1 MTTTSTEKREV
12 RIGIGR
18 LDQPM
23 TQAQAMRYGVC
34 NIPRDLKAAGF
45 RTEVFISDPE
55 INGATFFRINYGKT
69 VPSSRHGAKPKAS

>member
-1 MTTTSTEKREV
+1 MIANSEKREV
-12 RIGIGR
+12 RVGLSK

-23 TQAQAMRYGVC
+23 TQAQAMRYGER

-45 RTEVFISDPE
+45 RTEVFISDHE

-69 VPSSRHGAKPKAS
+69 VPSTRHGAKPKAS